1 MEQEEFTKKVKRAIR
16 NNFDV
21 SLEEARSFYSIQ
33 AQSASL
39 FPKLSYEERLSKV
52 RTLFSNLGETTF
64 LHKWGFVVGSP

>member
-21 SLEEARSFYSIQ
+21 SAETYDSLEEARSFYSMQ

-39 FPKLSYEERLSKV
+39 FLK
-52 RTLFSNLGETTF
+52 
-64 LHKWGFVVGSP
+64 